1 MERETVKKKMMEA
14 FHKRPFSEPLDKYRT
29 ELQFIEHMT
38 NAAMDMM
45 EDERAVSYYDTDCPR
60 CIDAIRHAG
69 CTCKK
74 PLLGHRPGVGPRCRL
89 CNKESGGAPSEF
101 EIWKEGY
108 KARYAERWGA
118 TVARES
124 DLITLYRKWKNER
137 TGNANPSL
145 P

>member
-38 NAAMDMM
+38 NAAMGMM
-45 EDERAVSYYDTDCPR
+45 EEQ
-60 CIDAIRHAG
+60 
-69 CTCKK
+69 
-74 PLLGHRPGVGPRCRL
+74 
-89 CNKESGGAPSEF
+89 EF

-108 KARYAERWGA
+108 KARYAERWGV